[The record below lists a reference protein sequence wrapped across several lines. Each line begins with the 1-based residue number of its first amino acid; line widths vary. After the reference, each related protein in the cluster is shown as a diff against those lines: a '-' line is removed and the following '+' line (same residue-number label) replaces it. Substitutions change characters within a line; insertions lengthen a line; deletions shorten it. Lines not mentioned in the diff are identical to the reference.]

1 MRKLFIESSSF
12 AEEVDRILDEYAYY
26 ALQNQLMENPDRGKV
41 IPGTGGLRK
50 LRFSNPRR
58 RVGKRGGIRI
68 IYLHIPAVDWI
79 YFLDVYEKGEVED
92 LTAAEKKT
100 LERLAAALK
109 AQARRYS
116 T

>member
-50 LRFSNPRR
+50 LRSP
-58 RVGKRGGIRI
+58 I
-68 IYLHIPAVDWI
+68 HD
-79 YFLDVYEKGEVED
+79 DESEKGAASGSSTFIFQPSTGSIFSTFTKKVKSRISRQPRKRRWED
-92 LTAAEKKT
+92 WLP
-100 LERLAAALK
+100 L
-109 AQARRYS
+109 
-116 T
+116 